1 MFDSLK
7 CAKMLVAH
15 GLDQRQ
21 AEGVTKA
28 LKVEMNTHLVTKD
41 LFESEFAR
49 LRSEIKLMFEMQN
62 QRIDLKFAAQDQ
74 RIDSRFASQDHRI
87 DSKFENFEKSI
98 TIRMG
103 SMLAAAVIL
112 LSALQSAFFF
122 MLK

>member
-21 AEGVTKA
+21 AEGVTRA

-41 LFESEFAR
+41 QFEREFAV
-49 LRSEIKLMFEMQN
+49 LRAEVKLMFEMQN
-62 QRIDLKFAAQDQ
+62 QRMDLQFAAQNQ
-74 RIDSRFASQDHRI
+74 RI
-87 DSKFENFEKSI
+87 DSKFDRFEKSM

-103 SMLAAAVIL
+103 SMLAGAVVL
-112 LSALQSAFFF
+112 LSALQSMFFIL
-122 MLK
+122 LK